1 MIKKFMGIGLFC
13 ALSAALATEPAK
25 KVAVAAGA
33 STAAA
38 AGDPAKGKAEFQQ
51 CASCHDG
58 GLAGPVLKGL
68 FQRKKLADKK
78 TPVSVENVRKRIIGG
93 GEGMPPFVSLKP
105 KQVDDLIAYLQTL

>member
-1 MIKKFMGIGLFC
+1 MNKKLIGMGLFC

-25 KVAVAAGA
+25 KMTTPGP
-33 STAAA
+33 
-38 AGDPAKGKAEFQQ
+38 AGDAAKGKVEFQQ
-51 CASCHDG
+51 CSSCHDG

-68 FQRKKLADKK
+68 FSRKKLADKK
-78 TPVSVENVRKRIIGG
+78 TPVTVESVRKRITGG